1 MPQADKTAA
10 KILVGVAATLAVV
23 GIGTKIGV
31 VDHYKDTYQRY
42 NKYNKPRT
50 TTSQKHNDEPKII
63 YDKHCP
69 YMHHDGTQLPP
80 DQSGGDVLPSAPP
93 AEDVDL
99 AAPMPE
105 PSAPPAPS
113 TQNAYWLGF
122 IEDKS
127 HANDTFFRMT
137 PQEARFVNKT
147 WVYADAWAG
156 LNDTSSSSQAS
167 AKPKSNPAY
176 ADIFV
181 DQDASTQAQLPQQ
194 GQPSLYPDLSAQQ
207 QPTYPQAP
215 NLSGTPT
222 PPPPYTPPNQIP
234 AVTIPTAPPPY
245 QAAPPIAQLAQ
256 QPPEHINVVKFNCSL
271 SKKTSKYDKG
281 GNLIRPLP
289 KCSMCPNFR
298 LKDIKWVLFDDGKFR
313 RVKHGF
319 YNGFAMWHGDCLIST
334 FEDDNGYERI
344 IYWTR

>member
-63 YDKHCP
+63 YDKNCP

-80 DQSGGDVLPSAPP
+80 DQSGGDVLPSAPL

-99 AAPMPE
+99 AAPMQE

-113 TQNAYWLGF
+113 AQNAYWLGF
-122 IEDKS
+122 VNDLQY
-127 HANDTFFRMT
+127 ANESSFQMT
-137 PQEARFVNKT
+137 QQAIDNNQT
-147 WVYADAWAG
+147 WVYADAYAG
-156 LNDTSSSSQAS
+156 LNNQQQTQAS
-167 AKPKSNPAY
+167 SKPQTTSVY
-176 ADIFV
+176 ADAFEI
-181 DQDASTQAQLPQQ
+181 QQQQPTQTPQQQ
-194 GQPSLYPDLSAQQ
+194 GQPLYPDLSAQQ
-207 QPTYPQAP
+207 QTPDQQVPSSPGIPMPQAQYP
-215 NLSGTPT
+215 SSYQAPT
-222 PPPPYTPPNQIP
+222 
-234 AVTIPTAPPPY
+234 APTAPPQY
-245 QAAPPIAQLAQ
+245 QPAPAIVQPAQ
-256 QPPEHINVVKFNCSL
+256 QQSPFGQFVPNVVRFNCSL
-271 SKKTSKYDKG
+271 SKKTDRHDKG

-289 KCSMCPNFR
+289 KCSMCPNFK
-298 LKDIKWVLFDDGKFR
+298 LKDIKWVMFDDGKCR